1 MAAHALINPFL
12 SYHTVTHIHTY
23 FMFTPPWI
31 PQVDAGSRGG
41 SGGCAPGGGA
51 QQYDSLEPPSSQDI
65 DNLIMPPP
73 RPASA
78 QGGGGSGGGAGSG
91 LGARGAPGE
100 GTSSAGHPSGQAE
113 AGRGGG
119 STAGVKR
126 PPGGEA
132 AAGKAPKRAAR
143 GAAGGPPRQGDLRE
157 DDEAA
162 GAGGEMIMSQ
172 QVKFPPTLPLVVTL
186 VTPTPSHLRCLSS
199 LCAILRWG
207 TTRART

>member
-1 MAAHALINPFL
+1 MWANGGPSCHSHLTSSRVFDSVDTHALINPLL
-12 SYHTVTHIHTY
+12 SHKHTLFHVHT
-23 FMFTPPWI
+23 PSRI

-65 DNLIMPPP
+65 DHLIMPPP

-119 STAGVKR
+119 GTAGVKR
-126 PPGGEA
+126 PPGGDA
-132 AAGKAPKRAAR
+132 ASGGSKAPKRAAR
-143 GAAGGPPRQGDLRE
+143 GTAGGPPRQGDLRE

-172 QVKFPPTLPLVVTL
+172 QV
-186 VTPTPSHLRCLSS
+186 RGSS
-199 LCAILRWG
+199 
-207 TTRART
+207 